1 MFKSIYLRLVAT
13 YLTLFL
19 VIVAIISFFSTSIF
33 YKEFTNQTE
42 DNLRNAGIKTNSL
55 MERYYNNEITK
66 SELTAWIDAMG
77 YISNIKIYV
86 LNPDAS
92 ILQQVSQN
100 DVLDINEILKQDLK
114 NAMDGKEKI
123 RMTSVS
129 MVLNADDLDGS
140 SSEEEVIYITMPL
153 KYNNTISGVIM
164 IFSPFTEVNK
174 LLKEAIITIIT
185 VVVLVIL
192 IGTLAILRV
201 SINISNPIKQISE
214 YAKQI
219 GKGIDVPDVV
229 VETDDEIAMLGNSF
243 NEMKK
248 ELLATEQMRKEIVAN
263 VSHELRTPLT
273 SIIGFIKGILDG
285 VISKDEEEKYLS
297 IAYEEANR
305 LKELTKDI
313 VDVAKL
319 ESGNLS
325 LNKEKFNLNELV
337 QDVYI
342 EFEEMVKEKNLEFVL
357 KEKTKDIIINADKGR
372 IRQVLINILNNSLKF
387 TDKGSIKM
395 SVEKVQNNIEIKVK
409 DTGTGIQK
417 DKISYLFNKFY
428 TANDYGSATSGAG
441 LGLNIVKNIVDMHN
455 GDVKIESDL
464 GTGTTVYVRLPLE

>member
-1 MFKSIYLRLVAT
+1 MFKSIYSRLVTT

-19 VIVAIISFFSTSIF
+19 AVVIIISFFSTSLF
-33 YKEFTNQTE
+33 YKEFTNQIE
-42 DNLRNAGIKTNSL
+42 ENLLNAGVKTNSL

-77 YISNIKIYV
+77 YISNIKIYI
-86 LNPDAS
+86 LNPDAT
-92 ILQQVSQN
+92 ILQQVSAN
-100 DVLDINEILKQDLK
+100 DVLNVNEQLKQDMK
-114 NAMDGKEKI
+114 SAMDGTEII

-129 MVLNADDLDGS
+129 LEPD
-140 SSEEEVIYITMPL
+140 SEEVVYAAMPL
-153 KYNNTISGVIM
+153 MYNNKISGVIM
-164 IFSPFTEVNK
+164 VFSPFTEINK
-174 LLKEAIITIIT
+174 LLKEAILTIIT
-185 VVVLVIL
+185 VVLIVVM

-201 SINISNPIKQISE
+201 SINISDPIKQISE

-219 GKGIDVPDVV
+219 GKGKEVPDIDMD
-229 VETDDEIAMLGNSF
+229 TGDEVQMLADSF

-248 ELLATEQMRKEIVAN
+248 EILATEQMRKEIVAN

-285 VISKDEEEKYLS
+285 VITKDEEEKYLS

-319 ESGNLS
+319 ESGNMK
-325 LNKEKFNLNELV
+325 LNKEKFVLNALV

-342 EFEEMVKEKNLEFVL
+342 ELEDMVKEKNLDFIL
-357 KEKTKDIIINADKGR
+357 DEKDKNIIVNADKSR
-372 IRQVLINILNNSLKF
+372 IRQVLINIVNNSIKF
-387 TDKGSIKM
+387 TEKGKIVLTIEKTDGKAKM
-395 SVEKVQNNIEIKVK
+395 TVE
-409 DTGTGIQK
+409 DTGSGIQK
-417 DKISYLFNKFY
+417 DKVAYLFNKFY

-441 LGLNIVKNIVDMHN
+441 LGLNIVKTIIDMHN
-455 GDVKIESDL
+455 GKVDIESEVGK
-464 GTGTTVYVRLPLE
+464 GTKVTVIF

>member
-1 MFKSIYLRLVAT
+1 MFKGIYSRLVAT

-19 VIVAIISFFSTSIF
+19 AVVIIISFFSTSLF
-33 YKEFTNQTE
+33 YKEFTNQIE
-42 DNLRNAGIKTNSL
+42 DNLLNAGVKTNSL

-77 YISNIKIYV
+77 YISNIRIYI
-86 LNPDAS
+86 LNPDAT
-92 ILQQVSQN
+92 ILQQVSDN
-100 DVLDINEILKQDLK
+100 DVLNVNEQLRQDMK
-114 NAMDGKEKI
+114 SAMYGTEVI

-129 MVLNADDLDGS
+129 LEPD
-140 SSEEEVIYITMPL
+140 SEEVVYAAMPL
-153 KYNNTISGVIM
+153 KYNGKISGVIM
-164 IFSPFTEVNK
+164 VFSPFTEVNK
-174 LLKEAIITIIT
+174 LLKEAILTIIT
-185 VVVLVIL
+185 VVIIVVM

-201 SINISNPIKQISE
+201 SINISDPIKEISD

-219 GKGIDVPDVV
+219 GKGENVPDI
-229 VETDDEIAMLGNSF
+229 EIDTGDEIQLLADSF

-248 ELLATEQMRKEIVAN
+248 EILATEQMRKEIVAN

-285 VISKDEEEKYLS
+285 VIPKDEEDKYLS

-319 ESGNLS
+319 ESGNMK
-325 LNKEKFNLNELV
+325 LNKENFVLNNLV
-337 QDVYI
+337 HDVYI
-342 EFEEMVKEKNLEFVL
+342 ELEDMVKEKNLDFILE
-357 KEKTKDIIINADKGR
+357 EKDKNILINADKAR
-372 IRQVLINILNNSLKF
+372 IRQVLINILNNSVKF
-387 TDKGSIKM
+387 TENGSITI
-395 SVEKVQNNIEIKVK
+395 SIEKVNEKAKITVK
-409 DTGTGIQK
+409 DTGIGIQK

-441 LGLNIVKNIVDMHN
+441 LGLNIVKTIIDMHEGEVN
-455 GDVKIESDL
+455 IESEVNK
-464 GTGTTVYVRLPLE
+464 GTTVTVIL

>member
-1 MFKSIYLRLVAT
+1 MFKGIYSRLVAT

-19 VIVAIISFFSTSIF
+19 AVVIIISFFSTSLF
-33 YKEFTNQTE
+33 YKEFTNQIE
-42 DNLRNAGIKTNSL
+42 DNLLNAGVKTNSL

-77 YISNIKIYV
+77 YISNIRIYI
-86 LNPDAS
+86 LNPDAT
-92 ILQQVSQN
+92 ILQQVSDN
-100 DVLDINEILKQDLK
+100 DVLNVNEQLRKDMK
-114 NAMDGKEKI
+114 SAMYGTEVI

-129 MVLNADDLDGS
+129 LEPN
-140 SSEEEVIYITMPL
+140 SEEVVYAAMPL
-153 KYNNTISGVIM
+153 KYNGKISGVIM
-164 IFSPFTEVNK
+164 VFSPFTEVNK
-174 LLKEAIITIIT
+174 LLKEAILTIIT
-185 VVVLVIL
+185 VVIIVVM

-201 SINISNPIKQISE
+201 SINISDPIKEISD

-219 GKGIDVPDVV
+219 GKGENVPDI
-229 VETDDEIAMLGNSF
+229 EIDTGDEIQLLADSF

-248 ELLATEQMRKEIVAN
+248 EILATEQMRKEIVAN

-285 VISKDEEEKYLS
+285 VIPKDEEDKYLS

-319 ESGNLS
+319 ESGNMK
-325 LNKEKFNLNELV
+325 LNKENFVLNNLV
-337 QDVYI
+337 HDVYI
-342 EFEEMVKEKNLEFVL
+342 ELEDMVKEKNLDFILE
-357 KEKTKDIIINADKGR
+357 EKDKNILINADKAR
-372 IRQVLINILNNSLKF
+372 IRQVLINILNNSVKF
-387 TDKGSIKM
+387 TEKGSITI
-395 SVEKVQNNIEIKVK
+395 SIEKVNEKAKITVK
-409 DTGTGIQK
+409 DTGIGIQK

-441 LGLNIVKNIVDMHN
+441 LGLNIVKTIIDMHKGEVN
-455 GDVKIESDL
+455 IESEVNK
-464 GTGTTVYVRLPLE
+464 GTTVTVIL

>member
-1 MFKSIYLRLVAT
+1 MFKSIYLRLVTT

-19 VIVAIISFFSTSIF
+19 VIVIIISFFSTSLF
-33 YKEFTNQTE
+33 YKEFTNQIE
-42 DNLRNAGIKTNSL
+42 DELHSAAVKTNSL

-77 YISNIKIYV
+77 YISNIKIYI
-86 LNPDAS
+86 LNPDAT
-92 ILQQVSQN
+92 ILQQVSANNTLNVN
-100 DVLDINEILKQDLK
+100 DQIKMDIKSAMSGNEV
-114 NAMDGKEKI
+114 I

-129 MVLNADDLDGS
+129 LEPNSD
-140 SSEEEVIYITMPL
+140 EVVYITMPL
-153 KYNNTISGVIM
+153 KYDDAISGVIM

-174 LLKEAIITIIT
+174 LLREAIYTIVT
-185 VVVLVIL
+185 VVVIVVL
-192 IGTLAILRV
+192 IGTLAILRI

-214 YAKQI
+214 YAKEI
-219 GKGIDVPDVV
+219 GKGMDVPDVV
-229 VETDDEIAMLGNSF
+229 IDTGDEIAMLGNSF

-248 ELLATEQMRKEIVAN
+248 EILATEQMRKEIVAN

-285 VISKDEEEKYLS
+285 VISKDDEEKYLT

-319 ESGNLS
+319 ESGNMP
-325 LNKEKFNLNELV
+325 LNKEKFVLNNLVHDVFIELE
-337 QDVYI
+337 D
-342 EFEEMVKEKNLEFVL
+342 MVKEKNLEFIL
-357 KEKTKDIIINADKGR
+357 EEKSKNIEVNADKSR
-372 IRQVLINILNNSLKF
+372 IRQVLINVLNNSLKF
-387 TDKGSIKM
+387 TDKGSI
-395 SVEKVQNNIEIKVK
+395 SLTLEEYREKAKVTIK

-417 DKISYLFNKFY
+417 DKIAYLFNKFY

-441 LGLNIVKNIVDMHN
+441 LGLNIVKNIIDMHE
-455 GDVKIESDL
+455 GDVKIDSSV
-464 GTGTTVYVRLPLE
+464 GKGTTVTIIF